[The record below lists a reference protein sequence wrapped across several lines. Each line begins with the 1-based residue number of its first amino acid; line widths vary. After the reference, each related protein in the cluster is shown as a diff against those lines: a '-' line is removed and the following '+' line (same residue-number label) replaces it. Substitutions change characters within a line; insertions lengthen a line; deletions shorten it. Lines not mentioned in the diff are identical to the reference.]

1 MNCAPVAEAAEIQR
15 VYPLIAEACL
25 RVATREGE
33 PFFAPS
39 IYADI
44 MAGRWALFV
53 VYDQFE
59 PVGVFVCRAQA
70 DPRSLT
76 KKMFVLLAYTVPGCG
91 DAALFAG
98 FAACKHY
105 ALECQ
110 CSHVQFASKRIGW
123 ARRAKQLGYAPAH
136 QLYELEVLP

>member
-1 MNCAPVAEAAEIQR
+1 VNCAPVTDTAEIQR

-53 VYDQFE
+53 VYDRAT
-59 PVGVFVCRAQA
+59 PMGVFVCRAQS
-70 DPRSLT
+70 DPRAMT
-76 KKMFVLLAYTVPGCG
+76 NKMFVLLAYTLPGSG
-91 DAALFAG
+91 NAALSAG
-98 FAACKHY
+98 FAACKQY
-105 ALECQ
+105 ALECR

-123 ARRAKQLGYAPAH
+123 ARRAQQMGYKPAH